1 MHRTAPDELLFFLID
16 GIKRTAKFLTAAG
29 LDLRKDKRLSVAA
42 DKIDLPAPGR
52 AEIFP
57 QDLPSTPFEMSDC
70 LPLPPVTQLEMPLRS

>member
-42 DKIDLPAPGR
+42 DKIDLPSPGGTEIS
-52 AEIFP
+52 AEDFP
-57 QDLPSTPFEMSDC
+57 SQSAEMSGSF
-70 LPLPPVTQLEMPLRS
+70 PFTPAAKGNMPLRS